1 VCVLRI
7 VWILSLLLL
16 AVRPADA
23 QSAQARLADWSGP
36 YAGVNAGYGHGNS
49 SQTDPGIR
57 ASTATVLNTAAAAT
71 GNLQQFFSSGDVVT
85 LVGRSSGALSFATI
99 SGTPF
104 TFVIGDGHYGVDG
117 ALVGG
122 TLGYNWQRGRW
133 VVGIEGDDDWSNVR
147 GASTVCGPGIIT
159 PHPCGTDL
167 NSLGTLRGRV
177 GYTVGPTGSI
187 LPYFTGGL
195 AFGDLRG
202 WDSLFPASGSAFRK
216 GWTAGS
222 GIEMVI
228 APQWTVKLEY
238 LHIDLGDVPLFDI
251 IPGVPESVGL
261 RMDSVR
267 VGLNHRF
274 DVRP

>member
-1 VCVLRI
+1 VLRI
-7 VWILSLLLL
+7 LWILSLLLL

-57 ASTATVLNTAAAAT
+57 ASTATVLNIAAAAT

-85 LVGRSSGALSFATI
+85 LVGRSIGSSSFTTI

-104 TFVIGDGHYGVDG
+104 TIVIGDGHYGVDG

-133 VVGIEGDDDWSNVR
+133 VVGIEGDDDWSSVR
-147 GASTVCGPGIIT
+147 GASSVCGPGIIT

-195 AFGDLRG
+195 AFGNLRG

-251 IPGVPESVGL
+251 IPGVPESVSL

>member
-1 VCVLRI
+1 VLRI
-7 VWILSLLLL
+7 LWILSLLLL

-36 YAGVNAGYGHGNS
+36 YAGVNAGCGHGNS

-57 ASTATVLNTAAAAT
+57 ASTATVLNIAAAAT

-85 LVGRSSGALSFATI
+85 LVGRSIGSSSFTTI

-104 TFVIGDGHYGVDG
+104 TIVIGDGHYGVDG

-133 VVGIEGDDDWSNVR
+133 VVGIEGDDDWSSVR
-147 GASTVCGPGIIT
+147 GASSVCGPGIIT

-195 AFGDLRG
+195 AFGNLRG

-251 IPGVPESVGL
+251 IPGVPESVSL